1 MQAWEYP
8 IVGIEIFFHLN
19 MRVSHYGDEDF
30 SVAGNHE
37 SIPSWAQ
44 RLLEFFNGYHESIPL
59 WV

>member
-1 MQAWEYP
+1 M
-8 IVGIEIFFHLN
+8 GIEICFHLN

-30 SVAGNHE
+30 SDAGNHE
-37 SIPSWAQ
+37 SIPSWAR